1 VFFTWILPPIIFAA
15 GYNIRRKAF
24 FKYFLYIILYG
35 VLGTVITFIVVTPL
49 TYFANSYNLF
59 HFTFYNPEVLSDQ
72 EISHNT
78 ALNESAVDIV
88 NETVRIL
95 SQVVTSGM
103 NRTDLRHENN
113 ILSNST
119 NTSEDPSGSQLI
131 FSLKEILLFASVISA
146 TDTVAALT
154 FVKEETDPKLF
165 SILFGEGVVN
175 DAVCIVLY
183 KILLDFTNSGEGINL
198 CYIKFLNNISNF
210 RIFFKNSVENGWIL
224 YKFILLLIYSRNL
237 SRNVKCLVP

>member
-1 VFFTWILPPIIFAA
+1 MFFTFILPPIIFAA

-35 VLGTVITFIVVTPL
+35 VLGTVITFMVVAPL

-59 HFTFYNPEVLSDQ
+59 HFTFYHPEVLSDQ
-72 EISHNT
+72 ELPAHNV
-78 ALNESAVDIV
+78 LNESVVHIV

-95 SQVVTSGM
+95 SQVVTSGL
-103 NRTDLRHENN
+103 NITEISHENN
-113 ILSNST
+113 ILSN
-119 NTSEDPSGSQLI
+119 NTTISEDLSGSQLK
-131 FSLKEILLFASVISA
+131 FSIKEILLFASVISA

-183 KILLDFTNSGEGINL
+183 RILLDFTNSNEGIN
-198 CYIKFLNNISNF
+198 KF
-210 RIFFKNSVENGWIL
+210 
-224 YKFILLLIYSRNL
+224 Y
-237 SRNVKCLVP
+237 